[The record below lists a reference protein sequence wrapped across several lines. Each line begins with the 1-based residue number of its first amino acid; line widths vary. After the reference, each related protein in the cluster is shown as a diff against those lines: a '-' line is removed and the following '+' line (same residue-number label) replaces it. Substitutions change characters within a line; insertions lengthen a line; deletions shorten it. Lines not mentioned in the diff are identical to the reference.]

1 LKYLTAENLMQEQ
14 RLLLVEDSHVNQ
26 SIITVILSK
35 AGYRTDVAD
44 NGREALQILTTQTY
58 DLILM
63 DLDMP
68 EMDGFEA
75 TAAIR
80 QLAEPTRSVPVIAV
94 TANISPEARERAR
107 QVGMNDYLTK
117 PVVPAALIN
126 MLQHWLN
133 STPLRTPLPYPETP
147 GNLDTSILRQLEAD
161 TDPIA
166 LHRIIGLFIDETRN
180 RLERITGACRI
191 RDWRRIQYEAH
202 ALKSA
207 AATLGAK
214 QLHRH
219 AQQLDEA
226 CNSGDRKRSLLLADS
241 IASVALPALEAL
253 SSYADQHFKAK

>member
-1 LKYLTAENLMQEQ
+1 MPEQ

-26 SIITVILSK
+26 AIITVILGN

-44 NGREALQILTTQTY
+44 NGREALHILDTQTY

-75 TAAIR
+75 TTAIR
-80 QLAEPTRSVPVIAV
+80 QLPEPVCSVPVIAV

-117 PVVPAALIN
+117 PIVPAALLT
-126 MLQHWLN
+126 MLQHWLK
-133 STPLRTPLPYPETP
+133 SALPASAAVSADNPEK
-147 GNLDTSILRQLEAD
+147 LDTSILRQLETD
-161 TDPIA
+161 TDPVA

-180 RLERITGACRI
+180 RLERIAGASKI

-207 AATLGAK
+207 AATLGVK

-226 CNSGDRKRSLLLADS
+226 CNSGDRKRSLMLADS
-241 IASVALPALEAL
+241 ISAIGLPALEAL
-253 SSYADQHFKAK
+253 ASYADQHFKTK